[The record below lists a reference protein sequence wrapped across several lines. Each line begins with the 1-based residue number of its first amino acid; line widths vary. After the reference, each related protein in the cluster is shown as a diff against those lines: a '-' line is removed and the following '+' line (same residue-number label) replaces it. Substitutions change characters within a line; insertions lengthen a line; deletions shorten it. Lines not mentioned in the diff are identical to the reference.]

1 MIYLEETLN
10 LEPASPE
17 TLDAFIGLVQEQLVP
32 AGERLGFRL
41 VASWYTDVEWFSQV
55 IQMLEFDNLEA
66 FAAFRAKASQDSAW
80 KEYEARLEKLAPER
94 QSRLLEPLG
103 PIPPEVLHEAAAQ
116 SQQSPLGVYTWAV
129 LGIAPGKMPDFITS
143 VEGGAKVFPIIASLR
158 TIVGR
163 QNEVTDIWKGPL
175 RQQGYTPT
183 TEEAN
188 QPMRRLREMAPRE
201 RIVMVFPLPCS
212 PLR

>member
-17 TLDAFIGLVQEQLVP
+17 TLDTFIGLVQERLVP
-32 AGERLGFRL
+32 AGERLRFRL

-66 FAAFRAKASQDSAW
+66 FAAFHTKAGQDTAW
-80 KEYEARLEKLAPER
+80 GEYQARLEKLAPVR
-94 QSRLLEPLG
+94 RSRLLEPLG
-103 PIPPEVLHEAAAQ
+103 PIPPETLQEAAAQ
-116 SQQSPLGVYTWAV
+116 SRQSPVGVYTWAV
-129 LGIAPGKMPDFITS
+129 LGVDPGKMPDFVAS
-143 VEGGAKVFPIIASLR
+143 VEAGAKVFPIIASLR
-158 TIVGR
+158 TIVGK
-163 QNEVTDIWKGPL
+163 QNEVTDIWKGSL
-175 RQQGYTPT
+175 RQEGYRPT

-188 QPMRRLREMAPRE
+188 QGMRRLREIAPRE
-201 RIVMVFPLPCS
+201 RIVMVFSLPCS